1 MSKSSNVT
9 LRAQTGPWV
18 HVRIDRASDDSD
30 FPSIDGSELI
40 ELGNYDKAEIQL
52 VLSSGITSVTITSAC
67 PSATGTGWISNNDD
81 RTETESCRLKA
92 ESLFGH
98 KKFTTKLAG
107 ISGTG
112 TVNVYIR
119 GVNV

>member
-1 MSKSSNVT
+1 MATNVIST
-9 LRAQTGPWV
+9 PQTGPWV

-52 VLSSGITSVTITSAC
+52 VLSSGITSVTIESAC
-67 PSATGTGWISNNDD
+67 PSADGNGWISNNDAI
-81 RTETESCRLKA
+81 TKTESCRLKA

-98 KKFTTKLAG
+98 KKFTTKLSG
-107 ISGTG
+107 IVGAG
-112 TVNVYIR
+112 TVDVYIR